1 MQVRPA
7 ILLLAV
13 VLAVPGVASAQDKPT
28 PPAAKPP
35 AAPAAKPTGA
45 PAASV
50 PAKPTSA
57 PAASV
62 PVKPSAT
69 GAAATAAAPSA
80 SAPKPAGKARESLL
94 PPPPARLWIIAPS
107 VVTPWT
113 LRIDN
118 EGDKPLRIPAD
129 VRLLRFEIENVEVL
143 STKPGQPA
151 RIRTKKVK
159 CAVPRALRPQSFP
172 EPRALM
178 LQPGQSYIEEFDP
191 RLVCFGKDAA
201 ALSGGAVVRARFGW
215 DPQPKGRAPTAPLA
229 VEVAEQPPRFSN
241 LRELTAPTMVIP
253 YVAPKLDPNRPIAAG
268 PTSPAP
274 PPQEAAEKK
283 PEKPD
288 DAGSKRRGGKRA
300 DRGERPG
307 NTEPAAT
314 SAEPVKLAAPVKPET
329 TTSAAPEDINAPRLE
344 IISTPYAD
352 VASSRGL
359 SVAVTATNVG
369 HRPTMAALRA
379 RMVAFEVNGPDKVVS
394 CDASSATHSVP
405 REAFRN
411 LKPRDKVTFTVL
423 LAEVCPRQTFSR
435 TGMYRVRATLHAN
448 EGGSQFGLTAYTGVS
463 PAATPT
469 LVRLH
474 TAPEPFYKDPPQP
487 VPTPKPE

>member
-1 MQVRPA
+1 
-7 ILLLAV
+7 
-13 VLAVPGVASAQDKPT
+13 VASAQDKPT
-28 PPAAKPP
+28 PPAAKPTAAP

-45 PAASV
+45 PAAKPTSAPAASA

-57 PAASV
+57 PAASA
-62 PVKPSAT
+62 P
-69 GAAATAAAPSA
+69 AAAPSA
-80 SAPKPAGKARESLL
+80 SPPKPVGKPRESLL
-94 PPPPARLWIIAPS
+94 PSPPARLWIIAPS

-118 EGDKPLRIPAD
+118 EGDKPMRIPAD

-159 CAVPRALRPQSFP
+159 CAVPRALRPASFP

-241 LRELTAPTMVIP
+241 LRELIAPTMVIP
-253 YVAPKLDPNRPIAAG
+253 YVAPKLDPNRPMAAG

-274 PPQEAAEKK
+274 PPQEAAERK
-283 PEKPD
+283 PDRPD

-307 NTEPAAT
+307 NPEPAAA
-314 SAEPVKLAAPVKPET
+314 SPEPVKPAAAPKPET

-352 VASSRGL
+352 VGSARGL

-379 RMVAFEVNGPDKVVS
+379 RMVAFEVNGPDTVVS

-435 TGMYRVRATLHAN
+435 SGIYRVRATLHAN

-474 TAPEPFYKDPPQP
+474 TAPEPFYKDAPQA
-487 VPTPKPE
+487 VRTPKPE